1 MRERRSSGGVV
12 EAGAAFEGS
21 ERAALVGEGRMCEV
35 DAEGVNFCPCPGR
48 EEEEEEEEAETAA
61 VAAAMALAM
70 LSLTALVL
78 ASVDWA
84 AVWLKLEG
92 GEARIGENA
101 GAWAGA

>member
-48 EEEEEEEEAETAA
+48 E
-61 VAAAMALAM
+61 
-70 LSLTALVL
+70 
-78 ASVDWA
+78 
-84 AVWLKLEG
+84 
-92 GEARIGENA
+92 
-101 GAWAGA
+101 